1 MHLRSLF
8 VFTHDSIGL
17 GEDGPTH
24 QPVEHVASLRMIPN
38 MSLWRPCD
46 TIETAVAWG
55 HAIERDDGPTCLVL
69 TRQALP
75 LQLRSLQQVA
85 DIRRGGYVLSD
96 SGETPECILIATGSE
111 VALATEA
118 AQVLSARGRKVRVVS
133 IPNVGLFEKQDA
145 AWRERV
151 LPSSVTC
158 RVVVEAGVKDAWW
171 RYVGARGAIIGMDTF
186 GASAP
191 AKDLFKKFGFT
202 VDNVVSTVEM
212 MIGSEATRH

>member
-1 MHLRSLF
+1 M
-8 VFTHDSIGL
+8 
-17 GEDGPTH
+17 
-24 QPVEHVASLRMIPN
+24 
-38 MSLWRPCD
+38 
-46 TIETAVAWG
+46 
-55 HAIERDDGPTCLVL
+55 L

-96 SGETPECILIATGSE
+96 SSETPECILIATGSE
-111 VALATEA
+111 VALATDA
-118 AQVLSARGRKVRVVS
+118 AQVLAARGRKVRVVS
-133 IPNVGLFEKQDA
+133 IPNVRLFEQQDA

-151 LPSSVTC
+151 LPSSVAC

-171 RYVGARGAIIGMDTF
+171 RYVGARGAIIGMETF

-191 AKDLFKKFGFT
+191 AKDLFRKFGFT

-212 MIGSEATRH
+212 LIGSEATRH